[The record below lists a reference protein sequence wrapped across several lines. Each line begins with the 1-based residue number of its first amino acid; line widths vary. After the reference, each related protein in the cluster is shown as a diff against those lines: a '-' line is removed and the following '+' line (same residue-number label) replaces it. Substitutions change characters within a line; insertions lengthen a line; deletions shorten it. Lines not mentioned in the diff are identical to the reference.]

1 MKKELDGRRKY
12 YLILDCETATLPYAG
27 KFDSPK
33 IKQKVSIAKP
43 LIYDLGWTIVDKTG
57 KIYKRQNFLIAEIFS
72 VPAVFNTA
80 YYAEKRPLYL
90 DMMKKGFITLTDWN
104 TAISA
109 LEHDMELVEAV
120 GAYNAM
126 FDFKKA
132 IPFTEL
138 YINKL
143 YSPDFQKW
151 ESFQNKICDEIAEG
165 KRWDSDETF
174 DPDNFLFRGKIYP
187 LFDIWGLACKYILN
201 CDEYRDM
208 CLENSWLSASKK
220 HYKTSAETAY
230 RFVSQDSEF
239 IEAHTALD
247 DAEIESLLF
256 GIAVTANKKKVD
268 IGIIYF
274 PFRIVGKIIM

>member
-27 KFDSPK
+27 KFDEPK

-72 VPAVFNTA
+72 VPVVFNTA

-151 ESFQNKICDEIAEG
+151 ESFQNKICDEIVEG
-165 KRWDSDETF
+165 KRRDSDETF
-174 DPDNFLFRGKIYP
+174 DPDNFLFREKTYP

-208 CLENSWLSASKK
+208 CLENSWLSASEKY
-220 HYKTSAETAY
+220 YKTSAETAY

-268 IGIIYF
+268 IGITYF
-274 PFRIVGKIIM
+274 PFRIVGRIIM